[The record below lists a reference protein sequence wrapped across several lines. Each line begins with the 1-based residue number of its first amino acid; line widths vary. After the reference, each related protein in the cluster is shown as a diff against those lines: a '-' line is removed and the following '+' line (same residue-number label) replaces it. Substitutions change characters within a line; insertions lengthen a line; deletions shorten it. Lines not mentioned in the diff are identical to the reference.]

1 MRIDW
6 NCSEFHRISV
16 EFELIVVK
24 SYHMINTLNKFINFS
39 KDGENTR
46 NRRNWN

>member
-24 SYHMINTLNKFINFS
+24 SYHMNKHIKQVYQLF
-39 KDGENTR
+39 KGRGEYEE
-46 NRRNWN
+46 